1 MTTLWDT
8 PFSLPAGTVV
18 TAKVKAHNE
27 RGWGAESSVNVGAT
41 PIVQT
46 VPS

>member
-1 MTTLWDT
+1 MSTLWET

-27 RGWGAESSVNVGAT
+27 RGWGSESSTNSGST
-41 PIVQT
+41 PIV
-46 VPS
+46 